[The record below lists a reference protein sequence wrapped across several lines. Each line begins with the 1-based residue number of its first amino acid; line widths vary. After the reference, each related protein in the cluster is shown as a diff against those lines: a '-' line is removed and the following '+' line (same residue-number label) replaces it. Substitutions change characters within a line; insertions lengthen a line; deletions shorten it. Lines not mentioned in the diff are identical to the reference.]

1 MRKMLEDL
9 RTIPPFDDL
18 SEDILRLVEP
28 MFERFTCPAGA
39 VIFEQGEP
47 AMYLYLLLSGSV
59 TLRYKPYDG
68 PTINLTQVA
77 VGGVFGWSAVVGNP
91 SYTSGTVAKEDVE
104 TIRIRGSKLRGLVV
118 HHPAAGRVILD
129 KLAGKVSN
137 RWKDANR
144 QVRDI
149 LEEAISAEKE
159 KGTKVMATPRDPAKE
174 IQPPL
179 GGGMIAVQ
187 VFPGIFKAQ
196 PLHNQPIP
204 AKLGGH
210 FFFQPVVGKQDN
222 FQTGIQEGGHYR
234 GLQEINDSQAVV
246 SADKYFFW

>member
-1 MRKMLEDL
+1 MVLYSSDNMRKMLEDL

-174 IQPPL
+174 IQLKALIEQVSAYIEQFHGGSVEFVSLDGDRLSVRL
-179 GGGMIAVQ
+179 GGACLGCPLLPSTLHGWVAGTVHQ
-187 VFPGIFKAQ
+187 FFPDI
-196 PLHNQPIP
+196 
-204 AKLGGH
+204 
-210 FFFQPVVGKQDN
+210 
-222 FQTGIQEGGHYR
+222 E
-234 GLQEINDSQAVV
+234 VV
-246 SADKYFFW
+246 SAE